1 MGSVLHSIFGVSCKV
16 ASIRFELW
24 IREIFNIPTHPINY
38 QSRWRICMSIL
49 SHDSFWNAV
58 ITLPMTKK
66 MLQRSLKKCGSCG
79 RTVLEAALDDY
90 AGKTDRQC
98 AKCNGLYS
106 QVIGFWVEFLR
117 RSLNIKREKVE
128 KLLVDPYARKA
139 VINLTKS
146 FAYIGIKK
154 PISIYAP
161 FLVVWDFTHKCNLR
175 CKHCYSNSGVAQEGE
190 LTTEQALA
198 VVDQIADAGV
208 IALAFSGGEPLT
220 RNDFFQVARH
230 AADRG
235 LYVSVA
241 TNGTLLTKENVQK
254 LKEAKVNYLD
264 VSIDGASAKTHDAF
278 RGVPGTFDRAV
289 AGLKNCVEADL
300 CVCIATTVGKNNL
313 EELPAIIDLA
323 EEIQAE
329 RFTYFNFIPTGRGK
343 AHFDQDLTPQERE
356 KVMHYLL
363 NRMSS
368 GCKTTI
374 LTTAP
379 QLARVALQCQ
389 GPAGT
394 GEVTMSM
401 AHMQT
406 VRVTKKA
413 VPLADFIGGCGA
425 GRLYCSLSPQGDV
438 HPCVFLPV
446 NVGNLKIEKFQDIWL
461 NAPLFKAFRNRA
473 NLKGSCGKC
482 DYKFICGGCRA
493 RSAAYHNG
501 DMLNGDP
508 GCIMG
513 LKGAKSA

>member
-1 MGSVLHSIFGVSCKV
+1 
-16 ASIRFELW
+16 
-24 IREIFNIPTHPINY
+24 
-38 QSRWRICMSIL
+38 MSIL
-49 SHDSFWNAV
+49 NHDSFWNAV

-66 MLQRSLKKCGSCG
+66 MLRISLKKCSSCK

-90 AGKTDRQC
+90 AGKTDR
-98 AKCNGLYS
+98 KCDKCSGLYS

-117 RSLNIKREKVE
+117 RSLNIKRVKVE
-128 KLLVDPYARKA
+128 ELLVDPYARKA
-139 VINLTKS
+139 VLNLTKS
-146 FAYIGIKK
+146 FAYFGIKK

-161 FLVVWDFTHKCNLR
+161 FLVVWDFTHQCNLR
-175 CKHCYSNSGVAQEGE
+175 CKHCYSNSGTAQEGE
-190 LTTEQALA
+190 LSTQQALA

-220 RNDFFQVARH
+220 RKDFFQVARY

-241 TNGTLLTKENVQK
+241 SNGTLLTKENVQK
-254 LKEAKVNYLD
+254 LKEARVNYID
-264 VSIDGASAKTHDAF
+264 VSIDGASAKTHDEF

-323 EEIQAE
+323 EEIHAE

-343 AHFDQDLTPQERE
+343 AHFDQDLSPQERE

-389 GPAGT
+389 GSAGT

-406 VRVTKKA
+406 VRITKKA
-413 VPLADFIGGCGA
+413 APLADFIGGCGA

-446 NVGNLKIEKFQDIWL
+446 NVGNLKTEKFTDIWL
-461 NAPLFKAFRNRA
+461 NAPLFKSFRNRV

-482 DYKFICGGCRA
+482 DYKYICGGCRA

-508 GCIMG
+508 GCLMG
-513 LKGAKSA
+513 LKGAKNA